1 MPETWH
7 YIAHADRIEKIKRWH
22 PKLHDQPF
30 QVRLVIHS
38 ECLATSERGRNDAYV
53 QLQATRGTGPEAL
66 RRYPRAEPCTIEEA
80 LAWLGPSLN
89 EMDVQAVAHGKRL
102 FIFLDGG
109 RRLLKISLNL
119 QGEIMMLP
127 RHNYDTLITNNRHVK
142 RGSAG
147 LAYQI
152 PPEFFNNTRGGSEKS
167 TMFRPMLSLVGRH
180 TVFTVADSNNMCKFK
195 VFVCTTPGDRLTPD
209 DLLWRTKTEYTEF
222 SNILHGTEYGP
233 ALHFDGIDVFTRNL
247 RKWRAAVQSSSGSA
261 KKPIVKFISDNNLCF
276 NGFGEWM
283 ANDLCAILSM
293 DPRMPIKYFCGVR
306 NNKAWDGLEAW
317 LHKIANEDYV
327 AKFITDCFPISN
339 NVNPLELQSHAYQ
352 KFNSMYL
359 LTYYNHRAFLP
370 ADQLIAADWTGLMDP
385 NNVQGQRVIEDAPID
400 MTWIS
405 DPNPTKKHVPV
416 RQLISRN
423 TAGKITFSA
432 FTFLKAQAPEKWLG
446 TIEAAYHE
454 GNTEECLPGLV
465 NGPAWRRRK
474 RRAAE
479 DGAEDDEE
487 EEDGAAAAHPLRTF
501 APTQDW
507 KHKACVGL
515 VDFATS
521 KAVTQLPSD
530 PTPIPTHTSNIA
542 MRGRIQVVR
551 TGSPGRP
558 AKSRKSAAA
567 LKKEAHA
574 AEVRHDRML
583 AGVLASPGLS
593 MEESGSIQQSWN
605 QTLGAKPANFDNILL
620 RPKDRVERLLSRG
633 KHGEEDDDLWGIDW
647 EDGYSDWE
655 DSDREYKW
663 WDE

>member
-1 MPETWH
+1 
-7 YIAHADRIEKIKRWH
+7 
-22 PKLHDQPF
+22 
-30 QVRLVIHS
+30 
-38 ECLATSERGRNDAYV
+38 
-53 QLQATRGTGPEAL
+53 
-66 RRYPRAEPCTIEEA
+66 
-80 LAWLGPSLN
+80 
-89 EMDVQAVAHGKRL
+89 MDVQAVAHGKRL

-109 RRLLKISLNL
+109 RGLLKISLNL

-152 PPEFFNNTRGGSEKS
+152 PPEFFNNTRGGTEKS

-209 DLLWRTKTEYTEF
+209 DLLWRTKTEYTAF

-247 RKWRAAVQSSSGSA
+247 RQWRAAVQSSSGSA

-283 ANDLCAILSM
+283 ANDLCAILST

-317 LHKIANEDYV
+317 LRKIANEDYV

-339 NVNPLELQSHAYQ
+339 N
-352 KFNSMYL
+352 
-359 LTYYNHRAFLP
+359 
-370 ADQLIAADWTGLMDP
+370 
-385 NNVQGQRVIEDAPID
+385 
-400 MTWIS
+400 
-405 DPNPTKKHVPV
+405 
-416 RQLISRN
+416 
-423 TAGKITFSA
+423 
-432 FTFLKAQAPEKWLG
+432 
-446 TIEAAYHE
+446 
-454 GNTEECLPGLV
+454 
-465 NGPAWRRRK
+465 
-474 RRAAE
+474 
-479 DGAEDDEE
+479 
-487 EEDGAAAAHPLRTF
+487 
-501 APTQDW
+501 DW

-530 PTPIPTHTSNIA
+530 PTPIPTHTSNTA
-542 MRGRIQVVR
+542 MRGRIQVVH

-574 AEVRHDRML
+574 AEVRHDQML